1 MKIKTVNILN
11 NVVDNVYR
19 IIFILI
25 MLIGL
30 YFVYDTVYVFY
41 NASNGRQ
48 LFGFLQQVNRENKE
62 YTKDYI
68 AWLTVD
74 DTPIDYPIMQGITNT
89 TYLNR
94 DPYGDYSLSGSIF
107 LDTRNAKDFSD
118 SYNLLYGHHMANDF
132 MFGALDAFEDEKYY
146 EKHQTGSI
154 TLKDGTVYKLD
165 IFAFIITDV
174 NQSYIFNPEGSEN
187 LLAHLDSNKFYKKP
201 KNKHIVALSTCLEPG
216 STKRTVVL
224 ATMELEKKK

>member
-1 MKIKTVNILN
+1 
-11 NVVDNVYR
+11 
-19 IIFILI
+19 

-30 YFVYDTVYVFY
+30 YFIYDTVYVFY

-48 LFGFLQQVNRENKE
+48 LFGFLRQVNQQNKE

-107 LDTRNAKDFSD
+107 LDTRNNKDFSD

-146 EKHQTGSI
+146 QEHQTGSI
-154 TLKDGTVYKLD
+154 TLKEDRK
-165 IFAFIITDV
+165 
-174 NQSYIFNPEGSEN
+174 S
-187 LLAHLDSNKFYKKP
+187 
-201 KNKHIVALSTCLEPG
+201 
-216 STKRTVVL
+216 VV
-224 ATMELEKKK
+224 

>member
-1 MKIKTVNILN
+1 
-11 NVVDNVYR
+11 
-19 IIFILI
+19 

-48 LFGFLQQVNRENKE
+48 LFGFLRQRDYQNKE

-74 DTPIDYPIMQGITNT
+74 DTSIDYPIMQGATNT
-89 TYLNR
+89 TYFNKN
-94 DPYGDYSLSGSIF
+94 PYGEYSLAGSIF
-107 LDTRNAKDFSD
+107 LDTRNKKDFSD
-118 SYNLLYGHHMANDF
+118 TYNLLYGHHMAKGF
-132 MFGALDAFEDEKYY
+132 MFGALDEFEDKKYY
-146 EKHQTGSI
+146 EEHQTGSI
-154 TLKDGTVYKLD
+154 TLKDGTKYKLD
-165 IFAFIITDV
+165 IFAYVVTDV
-174 NQSYIFNPEGSEN
+174 NASYIFNPEGSDN
-187 LLAHLDSNKFYKKP
+187 LLSHLDQSKFYKKP